1 MGSNPAITFGGLAS
15 GIDTNALIDGLMG
28 VERIPLTRNQS
39 KQQTIT
45 AAKGTLSSVLNAFS
59 AVKTAAAALN
69 TESAFASYK
78 ITSSEEKTAV
88 ATATGSA
95 KSGTYS
101 VEVKAVAAESRAK
114 SSAFADATSA
124 LGQEGT
130 FAVSVGGATKT
141 IDVLATDS
149 LATLAT
155 KINSSGASVNASVVK
170 TGTVAHLVISGKN
183 TGSLNE
189 VTFAET
195 GTAALGM
202 TTYQSAADAKIKL
215 DDQFTIERATNQ
227 FTDVLDGV
235 TITAKT
241 VSATPVSISVKSDPD
256 AQASKIQGFVD
267 AFNNAISSGH
277 LAAGWG
283 SIKASNTELS
293 GDSSVRSALSLLG
306 TTVSNTVPGLT
317 GKYNQ
322 LATVGVKLSQNG
334 TLSLD
339 KTKLAAALEADPE
352 GVAKLFIGDSATSTK
367 GAMSIM
373 TTAIDRITKA
383 TTGTIAVR
391 LTQFD
396 NQLKRLSSDYDAL
409 QRRLDSYEAGLRK
422 KFTALET
429 TVSNIQY
436 QGKQLSGF
444 VSNSTNNNG

>member
-1 MGSNPAITFGGLAS
+1 
-15 GIDTNALIDGLMG
+15 
-28 VERIPLTRNQS
+28 
-39 KQQTIT
+39 
-45 AAKGTLSSVLNAFS
+45 
-59 AVKTAAAALN
+59 
-69 TESAFASYK
+69 
-78 ITSSEEKTAV
+78 
-88 ATATGSA
+88 
-95 KSGTYS
+95 
-101 VEVKAVAAESRAK
+101 
-114 SSAFADATSA
+114 
-124 LGQEGT
+124 
-130 FAVSVGGATKT
+130 
-141 IDVLATDS
+141 
-149 LATLAT
+149 
-155 KINSSGASVNASVVK
+155 VK
-170 TGTVAHLVISGKN
+170 TGTAAHLVIAGKN

-202 TTYQSAADAKIKL
+202 TTYQSAANAKIKL

-283 SIKASNTELS
+283 SITASNTELS

-322 LATVGVKLSQNG
+322 LATVGVKLSQDG

-409 QRRLDSYEAGLRK
+409 QLRLDSYEAGLRK